1 MGGRTHRT
9 VQVARKH
16 PRIHSFQGA
25 RNHSYCV
32 MGANR
37 CCCVKQGGKMKQLHT
52 DHLKGE
58 NAFGRSCA
66 TLRKRMHLTQREL
79 GRLLGISEQD
89 IGQWERGVRSP
100 TVEHLKRLLAL
111 GIQRHS
117 FAPGQ
122 VHEFYGREA
131 ERLQLEQWVIE
142 ERCPVVSVLGMGGIG
157 KSSLAVTLMHQ
168 VASSFQAV
176 VFRSVRDAPPCQ
188 DLLADCLQVLS
199 PEVLPTLPSSVDRRI
214 DLLLECFQRQRCL
227 LVLDNLETLL
237 QAHDPEGRFRAG
249 NEDYAALLSR
259 VAETPHQSC
268 LLVTSRETPAELGQL
283 ESHRASVRVLR
294 LAGLEPAACEQLLEE
309 RDVVGTT
316 QDRVRLAQL
325 YAGNPLALNIVA
337 EAISELFGGEIS
349 TFLEQDTV
357 IFSTIRDLLAEQF
370 TRLSALE
377 QALLFWM
384 AVMREAQDE
393 VSLHAQMVP
402 PVASVEVREA
412 LEALQ
417 RRSLV
422 VRGKRGTAGEAQAT
436 FALHSVVL
444 EYVTELLVE
453 RVSEQLLLFISP
465 EPKASRASGVG
476 EMAFKGQHAEWEH
489 LLSYSLEQAEA
500 REYVRQAQERL
511 LVAPVLVRLQ
521 AVYRQT
527 EAVEELLLRLLNQLR
542 TWNQE
547 AQGYGPVNLIMLLR
561 GLRGHLRKIDLSQLA
576 IRGAYLQGV
585 EMQDARL
592 SGATLRGTIFTET
605 FDATWSVTV
614 SHSGQYWAEG
624 SQRGEVRVW
633 RDGGRTLHLV
643 WQAHNDT
650 TSTLAFSPDERTLA
664 SGSWDGSLKLWDLE
678 RGTLS
683 AVCGQGEQIVCGQ
696 GEQIVCGQ
704 GE

>member
-370 TRLSALE
+370 ARLSALE
-377 QALLFWM
+377 QALLFWL
-384 AVMREAQDE
+384 AIVREPLGVDE
-393 VSLHAQMVP
+393 LQALLVP
-402 PVASVEVREA
+402 PVARVQVREA
-412 LEALQ
+412 LAALR

-422 VRGKRGTAGEAQAT
+422 ERGKAGAADDTQT
-436 FALHSVVL
+436 TYTLQSVVL
-444 EYVTELLVE
+444 EYVTEALVE
-453 RVSEQLLLFISP
+453 RISDQVQWS
-465 EPKASRASGVG
+465 A
-476 EMAFKGQHAEWEH
+476 WED
-489 LLSYSLEQAEA
+489 LISYALEQAGA
-500 REYVRQAQERL
+500 KEYVRQAQERL
-511 LVAPVLVRLQ
+511 IVTPVLVRL
-521 AVYRQT
+521 
-527 EAVEELLLRLLNQLR
+527 
-542 TWNQE
+542 
-547 AQGYGPVNLIMLLR
+547 
-561 GLRGHLRKIDLSQLA
+561 
-576 IRGAYLQGV
+576 
-585 EMQDARL
+585 
-592 SGATLRGTIFTET
+592 
-605 FDATWSVTV
+605 
-614 SHSGQYWAEG
+614 
-624 SQRGEVRVW
+624 
-633 RDGGRTLHLV
+633 
-643 WQAHNDT
+643 
-650 TSTLAFSPDERTLA
+650 
-664 SGSWDGSLKLWDLE
+664 
-678 RGTLS
+678 
-683 AVCGQGEQIVCGQ
+683 
-696 GEQIVCGQ
+696 
-704 GE
+704 